1 MKTNVQITAVKKE
14 FKNGQNGYEVKV
26 EGTFDARS
34 KVDRKLDC
42 KMNFHEPLK
51 AMRYM
56 FLLSKKLELQIDS
69 IQLAALSLAYQR
81 AKEAEQKAV
90 EDAASAIAEVGD
102 AEQDVDSSSPS
113 GEDVKEVAPSTAEP
127 TPILKQFQELKAK
140 HPEAVLLFRC
150 GDFYE
155 SYMEDAEI
163 CARVLG
169 ITLTKRSSDKVSMAG
184 FPYHALDTYL
194 PKLIRSGHRV
204 AICDQIEGPKQREQ
218 SQACL
223 GSAES
228 HKELDNS
235 QDPNTTKR
243 LVKRGITDLVTPA
256 ESEEPAEPAAPK
268 RRGRK
273 PKAESSL
280 FNEESAA

>member
-14 FKNGQNGYEVKV
+14 FKSGQNGYEVKV
-26 EGTFDARS
+26 EGMDG
-34 KVDRKLDC
+34 KLDC

-56 FLLSKKLELQIDS
+56 FLLSKRLELQIDS

-90 EDAASAIAEVGD
+90 EDAASVISEVGD
-102 AEQDVDSSSPS
+102 AEQDADSSSPS
-113 GEDVKEVAPSTAEP
+113 GEDVKEVATSASEP

-163 CARVLG
+163 CAQVLG

-194 PKLIRSGHRV
+194 PKLIRAGKRV
-204 AICDQIEGPKQREQ
+204 AICDQIE
-218 SQACL
+218 
-223 GSAES
+223 
-228 HKELDNS
+228 
-235 QDPNTTKR
+235 DPASKN

-256 ESEEPAEPAAPK
+256 ESEKPAEPAAPK

-273 PKAESSL
+273 AKAEL
-280 FNEESAA
+280 LDFTEESAE

>member
-14 FKNGQNGYEVKV
+14 FKSGQNGYEVKV
-26 EGTFDARS
+26 EGMDG
-34 KVDRKLDC
+34 KLDC

-56 FLLSKKLELQIDS
+56 FLLSKRLELQIDS

-90 EDAASAIAEVGD
+90 EDAALVISEVGD
-102 AEQDVDSSSPS
+102 AEQDDSSSPS
-113 GEDVKEVAPSTAEP
+113 GEDVKEVATSASEP
-127 TPILKQFQELKAK
+127 TPIQKQFQELKAK

-163 CARVLG
+163 CAQVLG

-194 PKLIRSGHRV
+194 PKLIRAGKRI
-204 AICDQIEGPKQREQ
+204 AICDQIEDPK
-218 SQACL
+218 A
-223 GSAES
+223 
-228 HKELDNS
+228 K
-235 QDPNTTKR
+235 T
-243 LVKRGITDLVTPA
+243 LVKRGVTDLVSGA
-256 ESEEPAEPAAPK
+256 EQPAEPAAPK

-273 PKAESSL
+273 AKAEL
-280 FNEESAA
+280 LDFTEESAE

>member
-14 FKNGQNGYEVKV
+14 FKSGQNGYEVKV
-26 EGTFDARS
+26 EGMDG
-34 KVDRKLDC
+34 KLDC

-56 FLLSKKLELQIDS
+56 FLLSKRLELQIDS

-90 EDAASAIAEVGD
+90 EDANAALAEVGE
-102 AEQDVDSSSPS
+102 AEQAPEEEPAPVESVEPAPEEPSP
-113 GEDVKEVAPSTAEP
+113 
-127 TPILKQFQELKAK
+127 IIKQFDELKAK

-155 SYMEDAEI
+155 SYREDAEVL
-163 CARVLG
+163 AQVLG
-169 ITLTKRSSDKVSMAG
+169 ITLTKRSSDKLAMAG

-194 PKLIRSGHRV
+194 PKLIRAGKRV
-204 AICDQIEGPKQREQ
+204 AICDQIE
-218 SQACL
+218 
-223 GSAES
+223 
-228 HKELDNS
+228 
-235 QDPNTTKR
+235 DPASKN

-256 ESEEPAEPAAPK
+256 ESEKPAEPAAPK

-273 PKAESSL
+273 AKAEL
-280 FNEESAA
+280 LDFTEESAE

>member
-1 MKTNVQITAVKKE
+1 VKKE

-26 EGTFDARS
+26 EGMDG
-34 KVDRKLDC
+34 KLDC

-56 FLLSKKLELQIDS
+56 FLLSKRLELQIDS

-81 AKEAEQKAV
+81 AKEAEQKAI
-90 EDAASAIAEVGD
+90 EDANAALAEVGE
-102 AEQDVDSSSPS
+102 AEEQTEPAPEAKSEEPAPV
-113 GEDVKEVAPSTAEP
+113 EPSTLL
-127 TPILKQFQELKAK
+127 TQFDELKAK

-155 SYMEDAEI
+155 SYREDAEVL
-163 CARVLG
+163 AQVLG
-169 ITLTKRSSDKVSMAG
+169 ITLTKRSSDNIAMAG

-194 PKLIRSGHRV
+194 PKLIRAGKRV
-204 AICDQIEGPKQREQ
+204 AICDQIE
-218 SQACL
+218 
-223 GSAES
+223 
-228 HKELDNS
+228 
-235 QDPNTTKR
+235 DPASKN

-256 ESEEPAEPAAPK
+256 ESEKPAEPAAPK

-273 PKAESSL
+273 AKAEL
-280 FNEESAA
+280 LDFTEESAE

>member
-14 FKNGQNGYEVKV
+14 FKSGQNGYEVKV
-26 EGTFDARS
+26 EGMDG
-34 KVDRKLDC
+34 KLDC

-56 FLLSKKLELQIDS
+56 FLLSKRLELQIDS

-81 AKEAEQKAV
+81 AKEAAQKAV
-90 EDAASAIAEVGD
+90 EDAASVISEVGD
-102 AEQDVDSSSPS
+102 AEQDDSSSPS
-113 GEDVKEVAPSTAEP
+113 GEDVKEVATSASEP

-163 CARVLG
+163 CAQVLG

-194 PKLIRSGHRV
+194 PKLIRAGKRV
-204 AICDQIEGPKQREQ
+204 AICDQIENPK
-218 SQACL
+218 A
-223 GSAES
+223 
-228 HKELDNS
+228 K
-235 QDPNTTKR
+235 T
-243 LVKRGITDLVTPA
+243 LVKRGITDLVSGA
-256 ESEEPAEPAAPK
+256 EQPAEPAAPK

-273 PKAESSL
+273 PKAESQSEL

>member
-26 EGTFDARS
+26 EGMDG
-34 KVDRKLDC
+34 KLDC

-56 FLLSKKLELQIDS
+56 FLLSKRLELQIDS

-81 AKEAEQKAV
+81 AKEAEQKAI
-90 EDAASAIAEVGD
+90 EDANAALAEVGE
-102 AEQDVDSSSPS
+102 AEEQTEPAPEAKSEEPAPV
-113 GEDVKEVAPSTAEP
+113 EPSTLL
-127 TPILKQFQELKAK
+127 TQFDELKAK

-155 SYMEDAEI
+155 SYREDAEVL
-163 CARVLG
+163 AQVLG
-169 ITLTKRSSDKVSMAG
+169 ITLTKRSSDNIAMAG

-194 PKLIRSGHRV
+194 PKLIRAGKRV
-204 AICDQIEGPKQREQ
+204 AICDQIE
-218 SQACL
+218 
-223 GSAES
+223 
-228 HKELDNS
+228 
-235 QDPNTTKR
+235 DPASKN

-256 ESEEPAEPAAPK
+256 GSEKPAEPAAPK

-273 PKAESSL
+273 AKAEL
-280 FNEESAA
+280 LDFTEESAE